1 MLINCN
7 LLLQENKTFSFRNPD
22 MDDRF
27 EKVDEY
33 LFLNLGF
40 SSKQN
45 AWAGPDHW
53 KYQKAKGPVEGDT
66 VNWCFCFGNSLKG
79 T

>member
-1 MLINCN
+1 MKLYPNKINS
-7 LLLQENKTFSFRNPD
+7 LLQETESFSFQDPD
-22 MDDRF
+22 TDDRF
-27 EKVDEY
+27 ERVDEY

-53 KYQKAKGPVEGDT
+53 KYRKAKGPVEGDT
-66 VNWCFCFGNSLKG
+66 VNI
-79 T
+79 

>member
-1 MLINCN
+1 
-7 LLLQENKTFSFRNPD
+7 

-27 EKVDEY
+27 ENVDG
-33 LFLNLGF
+33 FLSLSLGF

-53 KYQKAKGPVEGDT
+53 KYKKSKGGFWRQDREILMLYV
-66 VNWCFCFGNSLKG
+66 S
-79 T
+79 